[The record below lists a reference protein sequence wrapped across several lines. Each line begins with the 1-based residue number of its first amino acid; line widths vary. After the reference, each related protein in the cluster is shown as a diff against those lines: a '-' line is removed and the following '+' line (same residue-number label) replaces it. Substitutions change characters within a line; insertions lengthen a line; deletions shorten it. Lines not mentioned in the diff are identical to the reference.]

1 MLLLGHP
8 HKPQYFSISGSPNQ
22 AEISHIPQTA
32 QFGDFPLSIGCESH
46 FFNHGLPLELCPI
59 ALW

>member
-8 HKPQYFSISGSPNQ
+8 LKPQYFSISGCPNQ

-32 QFGDFPLSIGCESH
+32 QFGDFHFPLDVNPTSFTEDFH
-46 FFNHGLPLELCPI
+46 WN
-59 ALW
+59 